1 MHTDV
6 MPPPRDPGDEWG
18 MPVVLALLV
27 HVLVA
32 LVFIVAWL
40 WSPSRS
46 TEAAA
51 GDPAVEASLQLSA
64 AEAAAARSA
73 LRASEKLPALPEPV
87 QDVQPEPV
95 AEDTIPPPQP
105 LPEPRPQDA
114 PTPQQYNA
122 QERIAQ
128 PDNVDQERVSALAIA
143 EEKAKQEQ
151 EAKRRQEQIDLTERK
166 RVEEAEQKLR
176 LAKQQEEAD
185 RRKKLAEEQRQA
197 NEAKAEQERQQK
209 IAEIRRKREQAERE
223 AKLAEQRL
231 NQVRDA
237 QSRAQAASSSAAS
250 SAWPRWTTTA
260 RCAPRRR
267 PARPAAV
274 PRSRRRGR
282 AAPATTCW
290 PNMWR
295 RSRRRSRTNGCGR
308 TRCHWARNAR
318 SPFANCRAARCP
330 PTVGCNL
337 QPVAPM
343 APPVGARLKRRCCA
357 HSLYRTVVLSRCSS
371 VKSHSISMHRI
382 VEPGG
387 TGIIRGQISRGFRS

>member
-1 MHTDV
+1 MHADAL
-6 MPPPRDPGDEWG
+6 PPPRDPGNEWG
-18 MPVVLALLV
+18 LPVVLALLV

-51 GDPAVEASLQLSA
+51 GDPAVEASLELSA

-73 LRASEKLPALPEPV
+73 LRASEKLPQLPEPV

-95 AEDTIPPPQP
+95 PEDTVPPPQP
-105 LPEPRPQDA
+105 IPEPRPQDA
-114 PTPQQYNA
+114 PTPQQHNA

-128 PDNVDQERVSALAIA
+128 PDTVDQERVSALAIA
-143 EEKAKQEQ
+143 EEKARQEQ

-185 RRKKLAEEQRQA
+185 RQKKLADEQRKA

-231 NQVRDA
+231 RQVADA
-237 QSRAQAASSSAAS
+237 RARATAATPAASSTS
-250 SAWPRWTTTA
+250 
-260 RCAPRRR
+260 
-267 PARPAAV
+267 
-274 PRSRRRGR
+274 GG
-282 AAPATTCW
+282 PATATPGQGGTSNDLTAKYAAAIQQAVVAQW
-290 PNMWR
+290 NKPDNVPN
-295 RSRRRSRTNGCGR
+295 G
-308 TRCHWARNAR
+308 TRC
-318 SPFANCRAARCP
+318 
-330 PTVGCNL
+330 
-337 QPVAPM
+337 
-343 APPVGARLKRRCCA
+343 
-357 HSLYRTVVLSRCSS
+357 
-371 VKSHSISMHRI
+371 RI
-382 VEPGG
+382 LIRQLPGG
-387 TGIIRGQISRGFRS
+387 EVVSAQVQPGCSMDAAAQDSIERAVLRAQPLPFRGFESVFRRELMFTFTAQN

>member
-6 MPPPRDPGDEWG
+6 MPPPRDPGNEWG

-32 LVFIVAWL
+32 LVFIVGWL
-40 WSPSRS
+40 WSPSRN

-51 GDPAVEASLQLSA
+51 GDPVVEASLQLSA

-95 AEDTIPPPQP
+95 LEDTIPPPQP

-176 LAKQQEEAD
+176 LVKQQEEAD
-185 RRKKLAEEQRQA
+185 RQKKLAEEQRQA
-197 NEAKAEQERQQK
+197 NETRAEQERQQK

-223 AKLAEQRL
+223 LKLAEQRA

-237 QSRAQAASSSAAS
+237 QARAQASASTSASGGTPQPSPGQGGSSDDL
-250 SAWPRWTTTA
+250 TA
-260 RCAPRRR
+260 KY
-267 PARPAAV
+267 AAV
-274 PRSRRRGR
+274 IQQAVLNQWVRPDTIPRGQRCRLAIIQLPGGEVREVQF
-282 AAPATTCW
+282 AANCPYDAAG
-290 PNMWR
+290 R
-295 RSRRRSRTNGCGR
+295 RSVE
-308 TRCHWARNAR
+308 AAIL
-318 SPFANCRAARCP
+318 RA
-330 PTVGCNL
+330 
-337 QPVAPM
+337 QPLP
-343 APPVGARLKRRCCA
+343 
-357 HSLYRTVVLSRCSS
+357 Y
-371 VKSHSISMHRI
+371 
-382 VEPGG
+382 
-387 TGIIRGQISRGFRS
+387 RGFESVFQRTLNFNFEAQDR